1 MSVVTAPSGHAA
13 GWAARLEL
21 RYRRVGGRTV
31 GHDRHE
37 GPLRVLKP
45 LHPEGPAVCHHVLVH
60 PPGGVVAGDRL
71 DIDVALGEGAHALLT
86 TPGAT
91 RFYRSD
97 GRVAA
102 QRACLVVAEGARLE
116 WLPLEAIAY
125 PGCDA
130 VNEVRFDLEPG
141 AEMIGWDLLAL
152 GLPAAG
158 APFASGRFAQQLH
171 WPGHW
176 LERATLRSDDAA
188 LLDGPLG
195 LAGRRVLGTLW
206 WAAALTAGGPSAR
219 GAHIETLLDAAR
231 SHVAP
236 AVEAA
241 AVAAGATA
249 PGPGLVVLRA
259 LGPGVEPVM
268 AMLRAVRADWRRLA
282 WGLEPHPPRVWQ
294 T

>member
-1 MSVVTAPSGHAA
+1 M
-13 GWAARLEL
+13 
-21 RYRRVGGRTV
+21 
-31 GHDRHE
+31 
-37 GPLRVLKP
+37 
-45 LHPEGPAVCHHVLVH
+45 CHHVLVH

-71 DIDVALGEGAHALLT
+71 DIEVALGEGAHALLT

-102 QRACLVVAEGARLE
+102 QRAPLVVAEGARLE

-130 VNEVRFDLEPG
+130 VNEVGFDLAPG
-141 AEMIGWDLLAL
+141 AEIIGWDLLAL

-176 LERATLRSDDAA
+176 LERGTLRADDAA

-195 LAGRRVLGTLW
+195 LAGVQQHVLAVLVE
-206 WAAALTAGGPSAR
+206 LREHAR
-219 GAHIETLLDAAR
+219 QPDD
-231 SHVAP
+231 
-236 AVEAA
+236 
-241 AVAAGATA
+241 
-249 PGPGLVVLRA
+249 
-259 LGPGVEPVM
+259 LGPGACDGRDLELLHGTR
-268 AMLRAVRADWRRLA
+268 LRGDSRWCRAGPGRRSRS
-282 WGLEPHPPRVWQ
+282 PRA
-294 T
+294 

>member
-1 MSVVTAPSGHAA
+1 MMTAPSGHAA
-13 GWAARLEL
+13 GWATRLEL
-21 RYRRVGGRTV
+21 RYRWVGGRTV

-176 LERATLRSDDAA
+176 LERGTLRSDDAA

-206 WAAALTAGGPSAR
+206 WAAALTAGGPSVR
-219 GAHIETLLDAAR
+219 GAHVEALLDAAR
-231 SHVAP
+231 SHLAP
-236 AVEAA
+236 GAEAA
-241 AVAAGATA
+241 AVAAGVTA

-268 AMLRAVRADWRRLA
+268 ALLRAVRADWRRLA
-282 WGLEPHPPRVWQ
+282 WGLAPHPPRVWQ